1 MEWDEKK
8 DDLTDWHDDSNKLYI
23 FCFHTVLPESDAN
36 FAKNEGKV
44 NSFIFCICHYSVLK
58 NICDSKNVLLYEV
71 LQLT

>member
-8 DDLTDWHDDSNKLYI
+8 DDLTDWHDDSNKLCI

-36 FAKNEGKV
+36 FAKKWRK
-44 NSFIFCICHYSVLK
+44 SKFIHFLYLSLLK

>member
-1 MEWDEKK
+1 MELDEKK

-44 NSFIFCICHYSVLK
+44 NSFIFLYLSLLK
-58 NICDSKNVLLYEV
+58 KICDSKNVLLHEL